1 MVSDFEM
8 KAFLCNLLVLP
19 NPCVFCLCW
28 VSSLSELQV
37 FLQAPIHS
45 SALKHEGQWR
55 RCIIF
60 EVGATLIAPPASLLC
75 LTWGPDLQEAGGW
88 PRPPH
93 HPSCPV
99 PVPITWW
106 YVLLCPSPGG
116 TYYHAH
122 AHTHAPAHAT
132 THLEPAYHP
141 LNVAQY
147 YVRPSKEVV
156 QYCKN
161 FTLQST

>member
-88 PRPPH
+88 PRPPIT
-93 HPSCPV
+93 HPAQCP
-99 PVPITWW
+99 
-106 YVLLCPSPGG
+106 CPSPGG
-116 TYYHAH
+116 MYYYAH
-122 AHTHAPAHAT
+122 HLVVHTTMPMHIPMHLPMPPPILNLLT
-132 THLEPAYHP
+132 TH
-141 LNVAQY
+141 
-147 YVRPSKEVV
+147 
-156 QYCKN
+156 
-161 FTLQST
+161 